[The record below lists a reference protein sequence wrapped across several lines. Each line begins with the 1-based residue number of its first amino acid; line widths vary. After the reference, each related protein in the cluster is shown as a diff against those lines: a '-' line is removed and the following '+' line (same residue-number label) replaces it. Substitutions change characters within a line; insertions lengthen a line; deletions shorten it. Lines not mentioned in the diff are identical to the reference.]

1 MARRRRTKSGRFAK
15 GRSRKVRRTRVRVRH
30 RKRAIRTRG
39 RRVWGRAGT
48 RAHPHRPRLLGS
60 PGHFRASTRSPWHRY
75 RVNPHM
81 LKEIGMAYG
90 NPRRHRRHHYSHNPG
105 MMSDLQHFVSH
116 PMGMLADGTLGAVSA
131 YLTISIPNW
140 ILPTFTGPDLM
151 SRVVRLALRVAAG
164 GLVSSL
170 LSPMAR
176 GSAPAIR
183 AGAVIGAVG
192 GAVFDFMG
200 TRVIIGNGDVGQTPL
215 SLLAPLTGGTAT
227 APAPTAATAAY
238 ARLAAYSA
246 PMLPAARG
254 QRVTTIA
261 AAPVFP
267 GRGLVRH
274 NLF

>member
-1 MARRRRTKSGRFAK
+1 
-15 GRSRKVRRTRVRVRH
+15 
-30 RKRAIRTRG
+30 
-39 RRVWGRAGT
+39 
-48 RAHPHRPRLLGS
+48 
-60 PGHFRASTRSPWHRY
+60 
-75 RVNPHM
+75 
-81 LKEIGMAYG
+81 MAYG
-90 NPRRHRRHHYSHNPG
+90 NPRRRRRHHSYAHNPG

-215 SLLAPLTGGTAT
+215 SLLAPLTGGTTTTTT
-227 APAPTAATAAY
+227 APAATAAY
-238 ARLAAYSA
+238 ARLSAYSS

-254 QRVTTIA
+254 ARVTTIA
-261 AAPVFP
+261 AAPAFP